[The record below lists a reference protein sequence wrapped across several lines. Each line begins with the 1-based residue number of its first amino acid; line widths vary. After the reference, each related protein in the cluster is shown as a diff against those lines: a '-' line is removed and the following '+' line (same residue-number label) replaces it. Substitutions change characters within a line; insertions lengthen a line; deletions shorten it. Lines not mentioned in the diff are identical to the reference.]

1 MAIVKYNAV
10 HVSPKAHLKY
20 ILNPDK
26 NEQMKYVTGICCN
39 DDLENAHADFKQ
51 LFEMY
56 DSEKFDVYKKGAGK
70 NHIRLHTYIQ
80 SFESNVSAEL
90 AHEIG
95 VKWAK
100 AMFGENRPVIIT
112 THTNT
117 KHAHNHI
124 AVCPYDIYGKKWHAN
139 KATLRL
145 ARETSDKI
153 CKEYH
158 LEIIEN
164 PKRYGTI
171 PYAEWL
177 ARNNGTSWKV
187 KMADDIDRIILDPSV
202 KNMETFIEKMKSEG
216 YIFTNE
222 KKLICKPQNVK
233 NGCSLYRLGIGYKYD
248 NLRIRIGQKYKEFA
262 GADLTGLS
270 GNELCIKSFLRD
282 FQRVYY
288 RQPLADKDIYK
299 ELQDNA
305 QLLTYISNH
314 NIHSE
319 KELEKLVNQISAD
332 HYHKSMEANKYR
344 FAHPDD
350 YEHIMLLEKQA
361 EEIEHRKYEAAKIY
375 RDYLRLKEQASAY
388 DYLKNTQNMSAG
400 DKNIIGQINFTVKLR
415 NIVAWAD
422 KVKARAAE
430 IKERQ
435 ERENRNSY
443 YSR

>member
-1 MAIVKYNAV
+1 
-10 HVSPKAHLKY
+10 
-20 ILNPDK
+20 
-26 NEQMKYVTGICCN
+26 
-39 DDLENAHADFKQ
+39 
-51 LFEMY
+51 
-56 DSEKFDVYKKGAGK
+56 
-70 NHIRLHTYIQ
+70 
-80 SFESNVSAEL
+80 
-90 AHEIG
+90 
-95 VKWAK
+95 
-100 AMFGENRPVIIT
+100 
-112 THTNT
+112 
-117 KHAHNHI
+117 
-124 AVCPYDIYGKKWHAN
+124 
-139 KATLRL
+139 
-145 ARETSDKI
+145 
-153 CKEYH
+153 
-158 LEIIEN
+158 
-164 PKRYGTI
+164 
-171 PYAEWL
+171 
-177 ARNNGTSWKV
+177 
-187 KMADDIDRIILDPSV
+187 
-202 KNMETFIEKMKSEG
+202 METFIEKMKSEG

-282 FQRVYY
+282 FQRVHY

-332 HYHKSMEANKYR
+332 HYNKSMEANKYR

-422 KVKARAAE
+422 KVRARAAE
-430 IKERQ
+430 IKEQQ

>member
-20 ILNPDK
+20 ILNPEK

-171 PYAEWL
+171 PYAEWI

-187 KMADDIDRIILDPSV
+187 KIADDIDRIIH
-202 KNMETFIEKMKSEG
+202 G
-216 YIFTNE
+216 
-222 KKLICKPQNVK
+222 
-233 NGCSLYRLGIGYKYD
+233 
-248 NLRIRIGQKYKEFA
+248 
-262 GADLTGLS
+262 
-270 GNELCIKSFLRD
+270 
-282 FQRVYY
+282 
-288 RQPLADKDIYK
+288 
-299 ELQDNA
+299 
-305 QLLTYISNH
+305 
-314 NIHSE
+314 NIH
-319 KELEKLVNQISAD
+319 
-332 HYHKSMEANKYR
+332 
-344 FAHPDD
+344 
-350 YEHIMLLEKQA
+350 
-361 EEIEHRKYEAAKIY
+361 
-375 RDYLRLKEQASAY
+375 
-388 DYLKNTQNMSAG
+388 
-400 DKNIIGQINFTVKLR
+400 
-415 NIVAWAD
+415 
-422 KVKARAAE
+422 
-430 IKERQ
+430 
-435 ERENRNSY
+435 
-443 YSR
+443 